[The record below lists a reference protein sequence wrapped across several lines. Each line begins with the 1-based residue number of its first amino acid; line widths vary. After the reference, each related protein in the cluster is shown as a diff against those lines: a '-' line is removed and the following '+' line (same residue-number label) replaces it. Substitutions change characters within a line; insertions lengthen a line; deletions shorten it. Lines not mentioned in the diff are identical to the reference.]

1 MVCLE
6 TSFLIDLLRERKGAR
21 ELAQQL
27 SRETRLTV
35 AAPSVMEVWSGACL
49 SNASD
54 AEKHKVTELLQSVEI
69 LPLDERSAKWA
80 AELEYSLST
89 QGTSMQLADVQIAA
103 IAQANGEMLVTRD
116 EDFSRIAGLKLLKY

>member
-6 TSFLIDLLRERKGAR
+6 TSFLIDLLRERSGAR

-27 SRETRLTV
+27 SKETRLTV

-49 SNASD
+49 AKASVE
-54 AEKHKVTELLQSVEI
+54 EKHKVNELLQSVEI

-80 AELEYSLST
+80 AEIEYSLIS

-103 IAQANGEMLVTRD
+103 IAQINGETLITRD
-116 EDFSRIAGLKLLKY
+116 GDFSRIAGLKLLKY